1 MNKYY
6 ASLLALF
13 LLASCGDNSTTTETT
28 TTPDASTTVAAATP
42 KSSATAGVP
51 TTIKGIVKGLKE
63 GQKIFFDRKTID
75 ATDVK
80 GTTLLDVDGNFE
92 LEIGID
98 APGIYRVRLGAKP
111 VYMLLKGGENVTVSA
126 ELEGYKILDY
136 TVEGS
141 LHPEDMKN
149 WGSNPEK
156 SEIVAHLKDDANNK
170 PLLNLYLV
178 EKLDLAAH
186 LPLYKKVQEQ
196 LHTAYPNAIYTRQ
209 FTSKIASME
218 AKIKA
223 QPVAVGAEAPEI
235 NLPNPDG
242 KKIALSSLK
251 GKVVLLDFWA
261 SWCRPCR
268 MTNPHVVE
276 LYNKYNKKGFDVFNV
291 SLDGLD
297 DRRAAQFKSNPD
309 QMAQM
314 MELEK
319 AKWKQAI
326 KDDKLVWKNHVSELR
341 SWSSPIALRYGVT
354 SIPKT
359 FVLDRNGVIR
369 YQNLRGQA
377 LEDAIKTLLAE

>member
-13 LLASCGDNSTTTETT
+13 LLVSCGDNATTETETT
-28 TTPDASTTVAAATP
+28 TATPTATTVATTTKQP
-42 KSSATAGVP
+42 TITGIP
-51 TTIKGIVKGLKE
+51 TTIKGIIKGLKE

-80 GTTLLDVDGNFE
+80 GTTLLDAEGNFK
-92 LEIGID
+92 LEVGID

-111 VYMLLKGGENVTVSA
+111 VYMLLKGGEQVDVSA

-136 TVEGS
+136 TVAGS
-141 LHPEDMKN
+141 LHAEEMKS
-149 WGSNPEK
+149 WGPSPDK
-156 SEIVAHLKDDANNK
+156 AKIVTFLKDDSNNK
-170 PLLNLYLV
+170 PLLNVYLV

-196 LHTAYPNAIYTRQ
+196 LSTAYPNAIYTRQ

-223 QPVAVGAEAPEI
+223 QPVAVGAKAPEI

-276 LYNKYNKKGFDVFNV
+276 MYKKYSKKGFDVFNV

-297 DRRAAQFKSNPD
+297 DRRAGQFKSNPD

-326 KDDKLVWKNHVSELR
+326 KDDKLTWKNHVSELR
-341 SWSSPIALRYGVT
+341 SWSSPVANLYGVT